1 MGNLLYSADIL
12 RTEML
17 FKKED
22 KDNILNTLDFNILAE
37 SGDPFEAQRFVWRM
51 MINDDFLNEFSIPIN
66 TFCQFLDC
74 LKTKYNK
81 RKNPFHNFDH
91 GVSGLY
97 KNE

>member
-37 SGDPFEAQRFVWRM
+37 SGDPFSTSSPRL
-51 MINDDFLNEFSIPIN
+51 ITLFSCHHE
-66 TFCQFLDC
+66 T
-74 LKTKYNK
+74 
-81 RKNPFHNFDH
+81 
-91 GVSGLY
+91 
-97 KNE
+97 